1 MSALGQLLRNRDFSF
16 FWVGTVVS
24 NLGTRATQ
32 AGVLYQ
38 VYQLSDS
45 ISVTGFV
52 GAAQGL
58 GTVVLNPIGGVLADR
73 MDRRRLLQ
81 VSQSVSLLGVVFL
94 AVFTFLGHIQVW
106 QILIAV
112 LFVTASSSFDRPAR
126 TALIPALVR
135 PEQLPEAIAIVNP
148 SRELAILVGPALGG
162 LIMAVGGVGW
172 VYLFDACSYAVL
184 VVLVGFIRVKP
195 LLGGRQKASF
205 TADLAEGAKY
215 VAKRPLILQF
225 IALDLSAQ
233 LFGAYRVVLPALA
246 TDVLHIGEFGYG
258 ILSSLP
264 SAGALLATWT
274 VFRVV
279 RSGGKQGLI
288 VLYSTM
294 AYGLACIGLGW
305 SSVLGFTV
313 VAALVLGWTDALAT
327 VIRHSAVQLDT
338 PDGLRGRVT
347 SLYQVASGGGPSFGQ
362 LVVGALASALGPAG
376 GMAVGGLVTLVFSGS
391 FLLHRN
397 SVRAYDGPQRVQ
409 ETPV

>member
-16 FWVGTVVS
+16 YWVGIVVS

-32 AGVLYQ
+32 AAVLYQ

-58 GTVVLNPIGGVLADR
+58 GTLVLNPIGGVLADR

-81 VSQSVSLLGVVFL
+81 VSQSVSLLGVACL
-94 AVFTFLGHIQVW
+94 AALTFLGHIQVW
-106 QILIAV
+106 QILVAV
-112 LFVTASSSFDRPAR
+112 LFVTAASSFDRPAR

-135 PEQLPEAIAIVNP
+135 PEQLPEAVAVVNP
-148 SRELAILVGPALGG
+148 SRELAILVGPAFGG
-162 LIMAVGGVGW
+162 LLMAVGGVGW
-172 VYLFDACSYAVL
+172 VYVFDAFSYAVL

-195 LLGGRQKASF
+195 LRSRVQGATF
-205 TADLAEGAKY
+205 AADLVEGARY
-215 VAKRPLILQF
+215 VAKRPIILQF

-246 TDVLHIGEFGYG
+246 TDVLHIGELGYG

-279 RSGGKQGLI
+279 RTGGRQGIL

-294 AYGLACIGLGW
+294 AYGVACIGLGW
-305 SSVLGFTV
+305 SSVLWLTV

-338 PDGLRGRVT
+338 PDELRGRVT

-362 LVVGALASALGPAG
+362 LVLGALASALGPAG
-376 GMAVGGLVTLVFSGS
+376 GMAVGGLVTVVFSGS

-397 SVRAYDGPQRVQ
+397 AVRAYDGPKRAH
-409 ETPV
+409 EAPV